1 LITELKNYDAILITV
16 AHSFFS
22 ALDYNQLKKS
32 TSSVIFD
39 TKAILDK
46 KIVTARL

>member
-1 LITELKNYDAILITV
+1 VITV
-16 AHSFFS
+16 AHDFFTS
-22 ALDYNQLKKS
+22 LDYANLKKEADAI
-32 TSSVIFD
+32 IFD